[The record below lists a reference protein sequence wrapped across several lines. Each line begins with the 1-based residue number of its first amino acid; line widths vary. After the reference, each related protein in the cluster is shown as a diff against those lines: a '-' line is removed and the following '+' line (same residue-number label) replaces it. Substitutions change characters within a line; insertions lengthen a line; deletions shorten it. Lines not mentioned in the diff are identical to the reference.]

1 MNSIGLSEAVVL
13 YLDLKQAMGQGMRN
27 DAKILQFF
35 CRTMGAIVLAD
46 VPADRVLEF
55 LAGTGP
61 VTLYWH
67 RKHQALNGF
76 FRFAIA
82 RNYVTSSPLPTILP
96 VRPAPFVPYVFS
108 TQEVQRLLD
117 GIASFPNRKNIVP
130 GDSLRILLLLLFGTG
145 LRISEALALTL
156 NDVDLSAAIL
166 TIRDS
171 KFYKTRLVP
180 IGPRLQ
186 QELMQYGENRK
197 EQGSSQQPE
206 TLFFV
211 TRHGAPISPKTVDRV
226 FGRLRCHTSVS
237 RTDGTKYQPRLHDL
251 RHTFAV
257 NRLVAWYQQGADVQK
272 LLPRL
277 ATYLGHVD
285 IQSTQHYLTMTPD
298 LLREASLRFE
308 RYAVAG
314 GAA

>member
-1 MNSIGLSEAVVL
+1 MSDIGLSEAVAL
-13 YLDLKQAMGQGMRN
+13 YLDLRKAMGQSMRN
-27 DAKILQFF
+27 DTKILQFF
-35 CRTMGAIVLAD
+35 CRMMGAILLAD
-46 VPADRVLEF
+46 VPVDRVQEF

-82 RNYVTSSPLPTILP
+82 RNYVTSSPLPTLLP
-96 VRPAPFVPYVFS
+96 ARPAPFAPHIF
-108 TQEVQRLLD
+108 TLQELQRLLD
-117 GIASFPNRKNIVP
+117 GIASFPNRKNTIP
-130 GDSLRILLLLLFGTG
+130 GDTLRVLLLLLYGTG

-186 QELMQYGENRK
+186 EELMQYGENRK
-197 EQGSSQQPE
+197 QQLQRLE
-206 TLFFV
+206 TLFFL
-211 TRHGAPISPKTVDRV
+211 TRHGTPISPKTVDRV
-226 FGRLRCHTSVS
+226 FGRLRRHTSVC

-257 NRLVAWYQQGADVQK
+257 HRLVAWYQQGADVQK

-308 RYAVAG
+308 RYAVPG
-314 GAA
+314 SGA